1 LAKNLEGGHMAEA
14 NIPISETTLARL
26 RELARWDS
34 CSINDVLDQAVN
46 EQYERKFWDAANA
59 GYAAL
64 RADPAAWAEV
74 EAERK
79 LWDSTL
85 MDGLDPSE
93 HWTGDGNVSPPAEQE
108 RAS

>member
-1 LAKNLEGGHMAEA
+1 MAET
-14 NIPISETTLARL
+14 NVPISEATLARL
-26 RELARWDS
+26 QEMAGWAGTSVEATLE
-34 CSINDVLDQAVN
+34 QAVRD
-46 EQYERKFWDAANA
+46 QYDRKFWDAVNA

-79 LWDSTL
+79 LWDNAL
-85 MDGLDPSE
+85 ADGLGPPE
-93 HWTGDGNVSPPAEQE
+93 HWTEAGDVMPPEEQE

>member
-1 LAKNLEGGHMAEA
+1 MAETS
-14 NIPISETTLARL
+14 IPISETTLARL
-26 RELARWDS
+26 RELARWEG
-34 CSINDVLDQAVN
+34 CSLNEALDHAVN
-46 EQYERKFWDAANA
+46 EQYDRKFWDAANA

-64 RADPAAWAEV
+64 RADAAAWAEV

-79 LWDSTL
+79 LWDNTL

-93 HWTGDGNVSPPAEQE
+93 RWTADGDVAPSTEQE

>member
-1 LAKNLEGGHMAEA
+1 MAETS
-14 NIPISETTLARL
+14 IHISETTLARL
-26 RELARWDS
+26 SELARWES
-34 CSINDVLDQAVN
+34 CSVNDILEQAIK
-46 EQYERKFWDAANA
+46 EQYDRKFWDAANA

-79 LWDSTL
+79 LWDNTL
-85 MDGLDPSE
+85 MDGLDSSE
-93 HWTGDGNVSPPAEQE
+93 RWTEDGNVSPPIKRE